1 MAWPTVVVFRF
12 VLEVVQQIWEAN
24 IIRGISI
31 DKAGKKK
38 SRKKPRISRKC
49 AAIVIRGIDV
59 IECMRRRSKYKC
71 LPFNPQSLEGC
82 TF

>member
-31 DKAGKKK
+31 NKAGKKK
-38 SRKKPRISRKC
+38 KQKKAKDFEKMCSHCNKRNRC
-49 AAIVIRGIDV
+49 V
-59 IECMRRRSKYKC
+59 
-71 LPFNPQSLEGC
+71 
-82 TF
+82 